1 MSEYKCS
8 KCHKELD
15 GYEAYEYRG
24 AVACESCFD
33 DVIESRD
40 YQRQEII
47 AEESAKTECFR
58 GLDLSPNTVLGKA
71 NREILKAQIE
81 IAGKES
87 GRLKAYEGR
96 D

>member
-1 MSEYKCS
+1 MSDPICTKC
-8 KCHKELD
+8 KIELKPCQ
-15 GYEAYEYRG
+15 AYEYRG
-24 AVACESCFD
+24 AIACADCFD
-33 DVIESRD
+33 DVIEGRD
-40 YQRQEII
+40 YQRQEIM
-47 AEESAKTECFR
+47 AEEHAKTECFR
-58 GLDLSPNTVLGKA
+58 GLDLSPDTTLGKA